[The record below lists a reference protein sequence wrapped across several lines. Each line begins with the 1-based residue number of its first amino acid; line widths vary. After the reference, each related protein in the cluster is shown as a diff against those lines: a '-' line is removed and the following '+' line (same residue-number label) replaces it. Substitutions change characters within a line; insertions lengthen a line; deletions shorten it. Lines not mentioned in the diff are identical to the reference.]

1 MTEPYVELHCH
12 SHYSLL
18 DAPSS
23 PEALLDRAA
32 ALGLSSLALT
42 DHDGLYGAVE
52 FWRAARKRG
61 IHPLIGAELTL
72 AHGSH
77 LTLLAE
83 NQRGY
88 GNLSRLISI
97 GQLAGS
103 KGSPHLTIE
112 DVARHAEGLLCLTGC
127 SRGAVAAAVLAD
139 DKNAGARAVRAA
151 GKLADIFGRGR
162 VWVEL
167 QRHWLPDDGRLNAGL
182 LEVAQ
187 AAGLPLVA
195 TNDVHYA
202 VVEEHRLRDIL
213 LATQDLCTL
222 TELAARPGTHNSTEF
237 CLKSAGEMGVLF
249 ADLPG
254 ALAAT
259 QAIAERCQVSLDFSG
274 RRTPAFPRQAP
285 DFPAGIPPSETAFS
299 YLYGLSHQGLR
310 DHFRPVTPQAV
321 RQLAHELNVI
331 EAVGLADYFLIVWDI
346 VRHAREEGIRCQ
358 GRGSA
363 ANSLVAYVLGITPVD
378 PLRHNLLFERFL
390 SDRTDTMPDIDIDFG
405 SDRRDEVIRYVYERY
420 GTEHAAMVCNVVTYQ
435 WRLAVRDV
443 ARALGFSP
451 EDVNRVAAAL
461 HERSDVPLYDTSVA
475 LTPERANALMHDD
488 TKWHANPL
496 IVGSIL
502 SGTPCR
508 RKV

>member
-1 MTEPYVELHCH
+1 MIDAYVELHCH

-18 DAPSS
+18 DAASS

-32 ALGLSSLALT
+32 SLGMSSLALT

-72 AHGSH
+72 AAGSH

-103 KGSPHLTIE
+103 KGHPLLSIE

-127 SRGAVAAAVLAD
+127 SRGAVATAVLAGD
-139 DKNAGARAVRAA
+139 DNASSAGARAARAA
-151 GKLADIFGRGR
+151 GKLADIFGRER
-162 VWVEL
+162 VWIEL
-167 QRHWLPDDGRLNAGL
+167 QRHWLPDDVRLNAGL
-182 LEVAQ
+182 LEIAR
-187 AAGLPLVA
+187 ATGLPLVA

-202 VVEEHRLRDIL
+202 TVEDHRLRDIL

-222 TELAARPGTHNSTEF
+222 TELAGRPGTHNSTEF
-237 CLKSAGEMGVLF
+237 YLKSAAEMGKLF
-249 ADLPG
+249 ADLPE

-274 RRTPAFPRQAP
+274 RRTPAFPRQTP
-285 DFPAGIPPSETAFS
+285 DFSPGIPPGETAFS
-299 YLYGLSHQGLR
+299 YLYSLCHLGLR
-310 DHFRPVTPQAV
+310 DRFKPVTSQAL
-321 RQLAHELNVI
+321 RQLAHELVVI
-331 EAVGLADYFLIVWDI
+331 EKVGLADYFLIVWDI
-346 VRHAREEGIRCQ
+346 VRYAREQGIRCQ

-405 SDRRDEVIRYVYERY
+405 SDRRDEVITYVYGRY
-420 GTEHAAMVCNVVTYQ
+420 GTDHAAMVCNVVTYQ

-443 ARALGFSP
+443 ARALGFTP
-451 EDVNRVAAAL
+451 DDVDRVSEAL
-461 HERSDVPLYDTSVA
+461 HERADVPLYDTSVA
-475 LTPERANALMHDD
+475 LAPDRPSDLTHDD
-488 TKWHANPL
+488 TQWHAAAW
-496 IVGSIL
+496 
-502 SGTPCR
+502 
-508 RKV
+508 

>member
-1 MTEPYVELHCH
+1 MTDAYVELHCH

-32 ALGLSSLALT
+32 SLGMSSLALT

-83 NQRGY
+83 NQQGY

-103 KGSPHLTIE
+103 KGSPLLAIE
-112 DVARHAEGLLCLTGC
+112 DVARHAGGLLCLTGC

-139 DKNAGARAVRAA
+139 DAKVATRAA
-151 GKLADIFGRGR
+151 GKLADIFGRER
-162 VWVEL
+162 VWIEL
-167 QRHWLPDDGRLNAGL
+167 QRHWLPDDARLNAGL
-182 LEVAQ
+182 LAVAR
-187 AAGLPLVA
+187 AAGLPVVA

-202 VVEEHRLRDIL
+202 TAEDHRLRDIL
-213 LATQDLCTL
+213 LATQDLVTL

-237 CLKSAGEMGVLF
+237 YLKSAAEMGRLF
-249 ADLPG
+249 ADLPE

-285 DFPAGIPPSETAFS
+285 DFSVAAPAGIPP
-299 YLYGLSHQGLR
+299 GR
-310 DHFRPVTPQAV
+310 DRLQLPLRPVPPGAG
-321 RQLAHELNVI
+321 RPLSAGHPAGFA
-331 EAVGLADYFLIVWDI
+331 AVGPRV
-346 VRHAREEGIRCQ
+346 
-358 GRGSA
+358 GR
-363 ANSLVAYVLGITPVD
+363 
-378 PLRHNLLFERFL
+378 
-390 SDRTDTMPDIDIDFG
+390 DRG
-405 SDRRDEVIRYVYERY
+405 
-420 GTEHAAMVCNVVTYQ
+420 G
-435 WRLAVRDV
+435 
-443 ARALGFSP
+443 RAG
-451 EDVNRVAAAL
+451 
-461 HERSDVPLYDTSVA
+461 
-475 LTPERANALMHDD
+475 
-488 TKWHANPL
+488 
-496 IVGSIL
+496 
-502 SGTPCR
+502 
-508 RKV
+508 